1 MNGALF
7 ASGNEGNHMIRTI
20 AAIAAL
26 AVAAPA
32 FAQTTPSN
40 GAVLSLSQIEQ
51 RLTSQGY
58 RVLEI
63 ERDDGEFEVK
73 ALNAQGQCRELHLN
87 LRTGEIRREEAD
99 DDCYSENRA
108 RPGGRR

>member
-1 MNGALF
+1 
-7 ASGNEGNHMIRTI
+7 MIRTI
-20 AAIAAL
+20 AAVAAL
-26 AVAAPA
+26 GIAVPA

-40 GAVLSLSQIEQ
+40 GAVLSLSQVEQ
-51 RLTSQGY
+51 RLTAQGY

-99 DDCYSENRA
+99 DDCHE
-108 RPGGRR
+108 GRRGGGNRR